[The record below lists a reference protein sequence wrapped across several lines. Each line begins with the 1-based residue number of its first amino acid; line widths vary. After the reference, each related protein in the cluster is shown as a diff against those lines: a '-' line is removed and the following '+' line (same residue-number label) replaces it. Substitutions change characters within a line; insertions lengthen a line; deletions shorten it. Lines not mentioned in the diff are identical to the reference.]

1 MGSFKW
7 QVGGCGCDCGCL
19 RPCLVA
25 RETSV
30 ANVAA
35 LAERY
40 YKRNARPL
48 AVDGLAADGN
58 SAWRELVAPPPGLVV
73 DESVVAA
80 LGRGAEYDS
89 YRGLTRPRAF
99 YGRDGRWRDSQE
111 NEIAAP
117 NFLGPVALRGC
128 SGVESKRF
136 VLASANVASATGD
149 DAIVASRVYGAK
161 DRSFVSSAYRASFAG
176 AIEGTFA
183 DASVDVGDW
192 ESFGDAA
199 GIWTTVRTRLRFHI
213 SPFKLGVG
221 FPDPPDERLA
231 AASAGFA
238 SEFHN
243 ASRSSAHKI
252 WGSPSAAFYIR
263 AGGPSALAN
272 VVAPSPTAAHYQ
284 YCEEFGYKTFD
295 RGTSGQKLN
304 CGNLRAE
311 DVYDL
316 DGNASLDGAASN
328 FGPAATAPELIVY
341 DGAAAFSRD
350 VEFSFEWRAAV
361 GWTVGGY
368 AVGPSAGWDDVRAEI
383 LSYWKETL
391 PAVMARYLEKDRPQP
406 RCNLL
411 LQYVAAAASVSVLSL
426 ADGPC
431 PGFSEDEI

>member
-19 RPCLVA
+19 YPCLVA
-25 RETSV
+25 RKTSV

-48 AVDGLAADGN
+48 AVDGLAADDD
-58 SAWRELVAPPPGLVV
+58 SDWREFVAPPPGLVV
-73 DESVVAA
+73 DESVVA
-80 LGRGAEYDS
+80 GVDYVGKYDV
-89 YRGLTRPRAF
+89 YRGLTRSRAF

-117 NFLGPVALRGC
+117 NFIGPVALRGC
-128 SGVESKRF
+128 SDAGTLRF
-136 VLASANVASATGD
+136 DVASALIASAAGD
-149 DAIVASRVYGAK
+149 DAIVASRVYGVK
-161 DRSFVSSAYRASFAG
+161 DRSFVSSAYRYSFAD

-221 FPDPPDERLA
+221 LPDPPDERLA
-231 AASAGFA
+231 AASAGLA

-243 ASRSSAHKI
+243 ASRSRAHKI
-252 WGSPSAAFYIR
+252 WGTPSAAFYVR
-263 AGGPSALAN
+263 AGGAGYIAGC
-272 VVAPSPTAAHYQ
+272 VAPSPTAAHRQ

-295 RGTSGQKLN
+295 RGTSGQKLG
-304 CGNLRAE
+304 CERLFAE

-328 FGPAATAPELIVY
+328 FGTTATAPELIVY

-350 VEFSFEWRAAV
+350 VEFSFEWRGGV

-368 AVGPSAGWDDVRAEI
+368 AVDLSAGWDDVRPEI

-391 PAVMARYLEKDRPQP
+391 PAAMARYLENDRPQP
-406 RCNLL
+406 SCRLFL
-411 LQYVAAAASVSVLSL
+411 ASEAAAASVGVPSITV
-426 ADGPC
+426 GPC